1 MGRKKDKEG
10 WPGAHGVVFRAILG
24 LTMRLENG
32 QWPGE
37 NESFLGL
44 EAWVTV
50 CRAENTGVSQTVM
63 VAKKPMGPKGRQ
75 KHKQIILTQ

>member
-1 MGRKKDKEG
+1 M
-10 WPGAHGVVFRAILG
+10 PGVQGVVFRAILG

-32 QWPGE
+32 QWAGE
-37 NESFLGL
+37 NELFLWAEDPSQGL
-44 EAWVTV
+44 GAWVTV

-63 VAKKPMGPKGRQ
+63 VAKKPMGPEGRQ